1 MADDKSK
8 AVADAQKASQ
18 ADTDAYY
25 ERVAASQ
32 PTPTQEE
39 NDRAKL
45 GFDSLKELDN
55 KEDDGSGSEE
65 ENRIAAAKAEV
76 AKAEAEAKAAKK

>member
-1 MADDKSK
+1 MADDKAK
-8 AVADAQKASQ
+8 AVADAQKESQ
-18 ADTDAYY
+18 ADTKAFY

-39 NDRAKL
+39 TDRAKL

-65 ENRIAAAKAEV
+65 EARAAALRADLDRL
-76 AKAEAEAKAAKK
+76 EAKAPAKK

>member
-1 MADDKSK
+1 MADGKDK
-8 AVADAQKASQ
+8 AVADAQKESQ
-18 ADTDAYY
+18 ADTKAYS

-45 GFDSLKELDN
+45 GFDSLKELDA
-55 KEDDGSGSEE
+55 KEDDGSGPDP
-65 ENRIAAAKAEV
+65 NDPKAP
-76 AKAEAEAKAAKK
+76 AKK